1 MSKQGEVLT
10 MFLITI
16 MLILSYSYVTD
27 ETEAAATA
35 DPTHTGKA
43 WLAELMPYLWLMLII
58 LSLVG
63 AIFLTMSNI
72 R

>member
-10 MFLITI
+10 MFLIS
-16 MLILSYSYVTD
+16 MLLILSYSYVID
-27 ETEAAATA
+27 EIEAAATA

-43 WLAELMPYLWLMLII
+43 WLALLMPYLWLMLII

-63 AIFLTMSNI
+63 AIFLTMSDVH
-72 R
+72 

>member
-10 MFLITI
+10 VFLIAI

-43 WLAELMPYLWLMLII
+43 WLALLMPYLWLMLII
-58 LSLVG
+58 LALVG
-63 AIFLTMSNI
+63 AIFLTMSNVH
-72 R
+72 

>member
-10 MFLITI
+10 MLLIGI

-27 ETEAAATA
+27 EVEAAATA

-43 WLAELMPYLWLMLII
+43 WLALLMPYLWLMFII
-58 LSLVG
+58 LTLAS
-63 AIFLTMSNI
+63 AIFLTMSNVH
-72 R
+72 